1 MQTLET
7 LRRQINSTES
17 LHSVVRTMKVLS
29 MTSIRQCEAA
39 VESLNEYSRTVRLGL
54 QIALRHRPHEGR
66 PLPTSSSGRLG
77 VIVFGSAWGMCGRF
91 NENLAQHTAERLL
104 EESGQKTV
112 LVLGEYVGGAL
123 ESQGVVP
130 DDQSAVPESVDGITA
145 RVQELLIEIE
155 QWRLNRKIDRVLL
168 FYNESTSGSGYDPTT
183 QRLLPLD
190 EAWLNQLGQEAWP
203 TRQVPTFRGDWASL
217 FSSLVRQY
225 FFVSLYRAFAE
236 SLASEHGSRLAAMQM
251 AEDNVED
258 RLDDLQGRFHRT
270 RQNAITEELLDIT
283 SGFEALR
290 TEATPTTPDANLQD
304 STTKSRR
311 Q

>member
-17 LHSVVRTMKVLS
+17 LHSVVRTMKGLS

-39 VESLNEYSRTVRLGL
+39 VESLSDYYRTVRLGL
-54 QIALRHRPHEGR
+54 RIALRHRPREGAT
-66 PLPTSSSGRLG
+66 LPTASSGRLG
-77 VIVFGSAWGMCGRF
+77 IIVFGSAWGMCGRF
-91 NENLAQHTAERLL
+91 NENLAQHTAERLA
-104 EESGQKTV
+104 ETDDPRTI

-123 ESQGVVP
+123 ESQGLAP
-130 DDQSAVPESVDGITA
+130 DDQSAGPESVEGITA
-145 RVQELLIEIE
+145 HVQELLIEIE
-155 QWRLNRKIDRVLL
+155 QWRLDRQIDRVLL
-168 FYNESTSGSGYDPTT
+168 FYNASTSGSGYDPTT

-190 EAWLNQLGQEAWP
+190 EAWLDQLEQEEWP
-203 TRQVPTFRGDWASL
+203 TRMVPTFRGDWASL
-217 FSSLVRQY
+217 FASLVKQY

-251 AEDNVED
+251 AEDNVEEQ
-258 RLDDLQGRFHRT
+258 LDDLQGRFHRT

-290 TEATPTTPDANLQD
+290 TDEPA
-304 STTKSRR
+304 
-311 Q
+311 

>member
-7 LRRQINSTES
+7 LRRQMNSTES

-39 VESLNEYSRTVRLGL
+39 VESLADYNRTVRLGL
-54 QIALRHRPHEGR
+54 QIALRHRPREGS
-66 PLPTSSSGRLG
+66 PLPTASSGRLG

-91 NENLAQHTAERLL
+91 NENLAHHTAERLL
-104 EESGQKTV
+104 DETGQKTV

-130 DDQSAVPESVDGITA
+130 DDQSAVPESVEGITA
-145 RVQELLIEIE
+145 RVQELLVNIE
-155 QWRLNRKIDRVLL
+155 QWRLHRHIDRVLL
-168 FYNESTSGSGYDPTT
+168 FYNQSTSGSGYDPTM
-183 QRLLPLD
+183 QRLLPFD
-190 EAWLNQLGQEAWP
+190 DSWLNRLEREPWP
-203 TRQVPTFRGDWASL
+203 THQVPTFRGDWEAL
-217 FSSLVRQY
+217 FASLVRQY

-251 AEDNVED
+251 AEDNVEE
-258 RLDDLQGRFHRT
+258 RLDDLQSRFHRT

-290 TEATPTTPDANLQD
+290 TEDTA
-304 STTKSRR
+304 
-311 Q
+311 

>member
-29 MTSIRQCEAA
+29 MTSIRQCEEA
-39 VESLNEYSRTVRLGL
+39 VESLTDYNRTVRLGL
-54 QIALRHRPHEGR
+54 QIALRHRPRDGA
-66 PLPTSSSGRLG
+66 PLPTASSGRLG

-91 NENLAQHTAERLL
+91 NENLAQHTAERLAA
-104 EESGQKTV
+104 TDDPTTT

-123 ESQGVVP
+123 EAQGLAS
-130 DDQSAVPESVDGITA
+130 DHQSAGPESVEGITA
-145 RVQELLIEIE
+145 RVQELLIKIE
-155 QWRLNRKIDRVLL
+155 QWRLHQKVDRVLL
-168 FYNESTSGSGYDPTT
+168 FYNQSTSGASYDPTT

-190 EAWLNQLGQEAWP
+190 ESWLHQLEQETWP
-203 TRQVPTFRGDWASL
+203 TRQVPTFRGDWEAL
-217 FSSLVRQY
+217 FASLVRQY

-236 SLASEHGSRLAAMQM
+236 SLASEHASRLAAMQM
-251 AEDNVED
+251 AETNVEE
-258 RLDDLQGRFHRT
+258 RLDDLQSRFHRT

-290 TEATPTTPDANLQD
+290 TVYEPAHDPNAQ
-304 STTKSRR
+304 SGS
-311 Q
+311 